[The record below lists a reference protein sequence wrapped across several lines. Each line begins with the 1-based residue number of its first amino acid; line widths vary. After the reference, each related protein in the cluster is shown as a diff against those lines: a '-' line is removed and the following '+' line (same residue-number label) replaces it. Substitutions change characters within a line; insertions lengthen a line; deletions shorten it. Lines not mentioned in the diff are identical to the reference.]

1 MQELISQRNNERII
15 LFFQA
20 IFKNSRSFRLYMVD
34 KMQKIDEKQRYVL
47 KKFIKNIE
55 NFKGRGTELVSVYVP
70 ADYDLNKIATH
81 ISQEQGTATNI
92 KSKQTRDN
100 VINALEKII
109 QHLKLYPKT
118 PPNGLVM
125 FAGNVAEREGQQD
138 YQVWSIEPPL
148 PMKQRVYR
156 CDKEF
161 VLDPLRDMLNDE
173 EAFGLVAMDRREAT
187 IALLKGKTII
197 PVTSTESRVP
207 GKFRAGGQSAE
218 RFSRNRELSAKDF
231 YDEVGQLLKDNFFEM
246 KELKGIIVGGPG
258 PTKYEFVNGN
268 HITQQLKDKIIGI
281 RDLSYTDQFGIQELL
296 DKSQDLLAEEAV
308 VGEKKIVSKLFETLA
323 KNPGLVSYGK
333 NECLR
338 LLKMG
343 VVETFLVSESIDEVL
358 IDEIIKE
365 AERFSTNV
373 ELISLE
379 TKEGNQ
385 LKEIGGFGAI
395 LRYDVGDS

>member
-1 MQELISQRNNERII
+1 MAKKVE
-15 LFFQA
+15 
-20 IFKNSRSFRLYMVD
+20 
-34 KMQKIDEKQRYVL
+34 KMDEKHRYKL
-47 KKFIKNIE
+47 KKFIKELE

-70 ADYDLNKIATH
+70 AEYDLNKIATH
-81 ISQEQGTATNI
+81 IAQEQGTATNI

-109 QHLKLYPKT
+109 QHLKLYSKT
-118 PPNGLVM
+118 PPHGLVL

-148 PMKQRVYR
+148 PMRQRVYR

-161 VLDPLRDMLNDE
+161 VLEPLRDMLNDE
-173 EAFGLVAMDRREAT
+173 EAFGLVTMDRREAT

-197 PVTSTESRVP
+197 PLSSKESMVP

-231 YDEVGQLLKDNFFEM
+231 YDEVGALMKDNFFEM

-258 PTKYEFVNGN
+258 PTKYDFVNGN

-308 VGEKKIVSKLFETLA
+308 MGEKKIVGKFFETLA
-323 KNPGLVSYGK
+323 KNPGLIAYGK
-333 NECLR
+333 SECLR

-343 VVETFLVSESIDEVL
+343 VVETFLVSESVEEEL

-365 AERFSTNV
+365 AESFSTNV
-373 ELISLE
+373 ELISIE
-379 TKEGNQ
+379 TREGNQ

-395 LRYDVGDS
+395 LRYEVGDSY